1 MGRNRGEGRQP
12 STRWKM
18 FRFWRKNDCRKV
30 QGRLSEY
37 IDGYLAPEERL
48 RVERHLKV
56 CPMCRSELD
65 SLRGTVELLR
75 AVPSVAPPRSF
86 ALARTPVPATPAPR
100 LFRPALLGA
109 ATSVLALLLVLVMAG
124 DLLHLFEPGRA
135 SLTNQTPTPTLS
147 RDVVPMATGGETGVG
162 PPTDAGAEKVSSP
175 PSLASTPTPAPTGE
189 ATLGAS
195 PLAQGG
201 TPVAAGPP
209 GAVRWIEIGLALMVV
224 ILAALTLF
232 ARQRVRRVGSGGS

>member
-1 MGRNRGEGRQP
+1 MGRNRGEGRQ
-12 STRWKM
+12 SSIRWEM
-18 FRFWRKNDCRKV
+18 FRFWEKNDCRKV

-37 IDGYLAPEERL
+37 IDGYLAPEERR
-48 RVERHLKV
+48 RVERHLEA
-56 CPMCRSELD
+56 CPICRSELD

-86 ALARTPVPATPAPR
+86 ALARAPVPTTPVPR

-135 SLTNQTPTPTLS
+135 ALTNQTPTPTVS
-147 RDVVPMATGGETGVG
+147 RDIAPMATGGETGVR
-162 PPTDAGAEKVSSP
+162 PPTGAGTEKASSP
-175 PSLASTPTPAPTGE
+175 PSLAATPTPTPTGG
-189 ATLGAS
+189 AMLGVS
-195 PLAQGG
+195 PPAEGG
-201 TPVAAGPP
+201 SPAAAGPP
-209 GAVRWIEIGLALMVV
+209 GAVRWVELGLALVVV

-232 ARQRVRRVGSGGS
+232 ARRRVRGVRSGES